1 MEFQIYSNLCNCK
14 ITSNRKGNP
23 ALPSLYLFLSNSIR
37 EWFSFKGSPRQ
48 IKKSRSYLGH
58 LLNLIKVKRLRVS
71 FIKECKQS
79 IIRCWILLRT
89 IWWLFIIKHSWQ
101 SKRMNTANYTL
112 FFTSKVTIAWVL
124 PIKIKMIQIKPQ

>member
-23 ALPSLYLFLSNSIR
+23 ALPSLYLFLSNFIC
-37 EWFSFKGSPRQ
+37 EWLSCRSFKGSPGQ

-101 SKRMNTANYTL
+101 RKRMNTANYTL

-124 PIKIKMIQIKPQ
+124 QYVQ